1 MGGIVSGLHEHNG
14 VRLVCGVA
22 VDGFVG
28 RERVEAVELTNG
40 TSLPADT
47 VVVGI
52 GALPNVEW
60 LAGSGLVLANGVEC
74 DHQGRTGVPGIVA
87 VGDCASWHDVRRG
100 RSHRVEHWTGALER
114 PLTAVT
120 SLLSGTSDATASKPT
135 NVPYFRS
142 DQYDVRIQ
150 FAGHSSDADSV
161 SVEEGSA
168 ANRDV
173 LAVYRRGDEPVAV
186 PGMNQARAFNR
197 WRRQLNAASCWSE
210 RTR

>member
-1 MGGIVSGLHEHNG
+1 MLDRTCSRLRGDHCRSGADAAVGTLGAAMGGIVSGLHEHNG

-22 VDGFVG
+22 VDGLVG

-100 RSHRVEHWTGALER
+100 RSHRVEHWTSALER
-114 PLTAVT
+114 PLTAVRGAF
-120 SLLSGTSDATASKPT
+120 L
-135 NVPYFRS
+135 
-142 DQYDVRIQ
+142 
-150 FAGHSSDADSV
+150 
-161 SVEEGSA
+161 
-168 ANRDV
+168 
-173 LAVYRRGDEPVAV
+173 RR
-186 PGMNQARAFNR
+186 
-197 WRRQLNAASCWSE
+197 
-210 RTR
+210 